1 MGSTYLRQR
10 MKTLCLFLGLSL
22 AILTFLNQ
30 ETKALSFDSNG
41 ILFRDS
47 RETKTIRNSAIKR
60 NEKNSKKKPKKNKN
74 KKVTKSRNRKKKKKK
89 KKEKKKK
96 KKKRKKK
103 KKKKKS

>member
-1 MGSTYLRQR
+1 

-47 RETKTIRNSAIKR
+47 RETKRIINSAIKR
-60 NEKNSKKKPKKNKN
+60 NTKIMRREPKTKSMISKYISFFFDTLFIISFSVIGMKKTVRKN
-74 KKVTKSRNRKKKKKK
+74 KKKIKTKR
-89 KKEKKKK
+89 
-96 KKKRKKK
+96 
-103 KKKKKS
+103 

>member
-1 MGSTYLRQR
+1 

-60 NEKNSKKKPKKNKN
+60 NTKIMRREPK
-74 KKVTKSRNRKKKKKK
+74 TKSMISKCILFFLILFVSNEIPE
-89 KKEKKKK
+89 KEKFLYFLFIL
-96 KKKRKKK
+96 
-103 KKKKKS
+103 

>member
-1 MGSTYLRQR
+1 

-60 NEKNSKKKPKKNKN
+60 NTKIMRREPK
-74 KKVTKSRNRKKKKKK
+74 TKSMISKCISFFFDTLFIISFSVIGMKKTVGKNQKKIKT
-89 KKEKKKK
+89 
-96 KKKRKKK
+96 KR
-103 KKKKKS
+103 